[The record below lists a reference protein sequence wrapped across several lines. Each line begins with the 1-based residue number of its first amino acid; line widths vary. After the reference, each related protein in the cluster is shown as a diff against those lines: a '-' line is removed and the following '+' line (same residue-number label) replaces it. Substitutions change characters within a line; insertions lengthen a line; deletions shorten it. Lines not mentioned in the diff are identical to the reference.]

1 MKSPLHK
8 NREGIPPVHKVGKGI
23 LGGEHREIF
32 GMRIVLASESES
44 RKRALEI
51 LGLKYEVQPSAID
64 ERAIRDPDPVVLT
77 RRLAEAKAWAVVRSL
92 HGAEAA
98 AAAPGGWAS
107 GRVSGEEP
115 AVVVAGD
122 AVVAKERRIF
132 EKPRSYEEAMAFL
145 HELSGSAL
153 RFVTSLV
160 VIRTDTQKVLS
171 TVEFASI
178 RFRELVEREIR
189 DYVMRYPVLQFAGA
203 FEGDGV
209 LRFAESVS
217 GSFNFMTGVPVSRLA
232 VFLREQGVAV

>member
-1 MKSPLHK
+1 MGLNTLKP
-8 NREGIPPVHKVGKGI
+8 KGAAPEELI
-23 LGGEHREIF
+23 RSGTRGA

-44 RKRALEI
+44 RRRALDI
-51 LGLKYEVQPSAID
+51 LGLKYEVRPSGID
-64 ERAIRDPDPVVLT
+64 ERAIRDLDPSVMT
-77 RRLAEAKAWAVVRSL
+77 RKLAEAKAWAVVRSL
-92 HGAEAA
+92 
-98 AAAPGGWAS
+98 AS
-107 GRVSGEEP
+107 GELSLAAGAPSGVTAGGADAGP

-122 AVVAKERRIF
+122 AVVVKEGRIF
-132 EKPRSYEEAMAFL
+132 EKPRSVQEAMAFL

-171 TVEFASI
+171 TVEISSI

-209 LRFAESVS
+209 QRFAESVS
-217 GSFNFMTGVPVSRLA
+217 GSYNFLTGVPVSRLA

>member
-1 MKSPLHK
+1 
-8 NREGIPPVHKVGKGI
+8 
-23 LGGEHREIF
+23 
-32 GMRIVLASESES
+32 MRIVLASESES

-51 LGLKYEVQPSAID
+51 LGLKYEVRPSAID
-64 ERAIRDPDPVVLT
+64 ERAIRDPDPMVLT
-77 RRLAEAKAWAVVRSL
+77 RRLAEAKAWTAVRSL
-92 HGAEAA
+92 QGAEAA
-98 AAAPGGWAS
+98 TAAPGGSAS
-107 GRVSGEEP
+107 GRVSGKDDSGEEP

-122 AVVAKERRIF
+122 AVVTKERRIF
-132 EKPRSYEEAMAFL
+132 EKPRSYQEAMAFL